1 MPMDNQEALRYF
13 IDFVYTQFRKAN
25 KFMIFY
31 FSLTQCQDEEVLDE
45 SIGDLVI
52 DESREEQEEDYGYI
66 LIGVLFILLNLVN

>member
-1 MPMDNQEALRYF
+1 
-13 IDFVYTQFRKAN
+13 
-25 KFMIFY
+25 MIFY

-66 LIGVLFILLNLVN
+66 FIDGLFVLLNLVN